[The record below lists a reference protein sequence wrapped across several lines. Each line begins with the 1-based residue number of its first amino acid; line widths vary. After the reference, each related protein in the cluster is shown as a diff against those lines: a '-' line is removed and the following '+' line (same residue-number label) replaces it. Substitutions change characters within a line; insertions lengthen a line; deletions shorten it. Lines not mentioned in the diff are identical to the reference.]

1 MKTMDVQNS
10 MQMQLAKPAGPAR
23 GDREKFTELMRV
35 SFDRQNGGS
44 DAKEKQLKDAANQ
57 LVSVAFIKPMM
68 AQMRESPF
76 KNEMFHGGQGETVFQ
91 EHLDT
96 VLADR
101 VASRSRFSI
110 ADAIYRKIAKTAGMD
125 VKNSV
130 APNTGGINEHG

>member
-1 MKTMDVQNS
+1 MKTTDVHNS
-10 MQMQLAKPAGPAR
+10 AQLSIPKPAGPVQ

-35 SFDRQNGGS
+35 SFDRQNGGGDS
-44 DAKEKQLKDAANQ
+44 REKQLRDTANQ

-101 VASRSRFSI
+101 IASRTNYSL
-110 ADAIYRKIAKTAGMD
+110 ADAIYRKIAKSAGMID
-125 VKNSV
+125 Q
-130 APNTGGINEHG
+130 TGGGPPVNRINQHG